1 MNIKQIFEHKKE
13 FFTQFVGLVSLLV
26 IVSVCYAVGMLLP
39 EFANTLAPMTKK
51 VALNAPFQQIAVGGV
66 LLISCVMYLTMA
78 VASIALIYNV
88 VHGLGR
94 LTLVAVKHD

>member
-13 FFTQFVGLVSLLV
+13 GVTQVVGLLSLLA
-26 IVSVCYAVGMLLP
+26 IVSACYVIGILLP
-39 EFANTLAPMTKK
+39 ELANTLAPMTKK
-51 VALNAPFQQIAVGGV
+51 VALNAPFQQIAVGGL
-66 LLISCVMYLTMA
+66 LLISCAMYLAMA

-94 LTLVAVKHD
+94 VTLAAMKDD